1 MNRYFFGK
9 TAVHVS
15 SPYSKELSCKKSK
28 KSLEPFSRKTVTCP
42 RHNLYISELLKQNL
56 QTFLKLLSTTVQQ
69 WFLGSNMISNIKQY
83 EAVRIGKLVKNHDVD
98 FFHT

>member
-1 MNRYFFGK
+1 MIQTFPGNN
-9 TAVHVS
+9 AVYVS
-15 SPYSKELSCKKSK
+15 CHYSKELPCKKSR

-83 EAVRIGKLVKNHDVD
+83 EAVRIGKLFKNHDVD